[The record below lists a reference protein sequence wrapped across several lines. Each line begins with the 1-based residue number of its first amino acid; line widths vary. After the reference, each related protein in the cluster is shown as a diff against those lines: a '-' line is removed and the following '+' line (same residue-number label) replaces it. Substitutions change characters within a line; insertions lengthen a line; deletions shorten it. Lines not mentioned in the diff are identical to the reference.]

1 MPRTA
6 LILALLFA
14 AASPLLQ
21 AGELYKCK
29 GDKGETVFSDQPC
42 PGAAVLPMKE
52 TPTYEALPAPTM
64 PAPLAPAKKKVEINY
79 KISFTSPQPDEVF
92 RDNEGNISVAANV
105 QPVLHED
112 HQARLLL
119 DGAPSGAPARTTSW
133 QLADVPRGEH
143 SLVVEIIDRKSGKV
157 LHRSD
162 SRTFAL
168 FRTSAN
174 SPANPGADNLMVNT
188 NGSLR
193 VSWPQQQ
200 AAAQPGDPKPVAPT
214 KPANNGPRK

>member
-42 PGAAVLPMKE
+42 PGAEVLPMKE

-64 PAPLAPAKKKVEINY
+64 PAPVSSTKKQALSFKVHI
-79 KISFTSPQPDEVF
+79 TSPQAEEVI
-92 RDNEGNISVAANV
+92 RDNEGNVTVSATV
-105 QPVLHED
+105 QPGLD
-112 HQARLLL
+112 GIHQARLLL
-119 DGAPSGAPARTTSW
+119 DGTPTGPAGGATSW
-133 QLADVPRGEH
+133 QLTDVPRGEH
-143 SLVVEIIDRKSGKV
+143 SLVVEVIETKSGKV
-157 LHRSD
+157 LTRSD

-168 FRTSAN
+168 FRASAN
-174 SPANPGADNLMVNT
+174 NPANPGADNLMVNP